1 MKKNILYF
9 FFLSLVFLLITCKK
23 DIYPSSTSVEG
34 TLTDYWTGAPVD
46 NADVY
51 IVQQLPTNPTV
62 PPYHN
67 WIQDT
72 ITHLKTDGNGYFH
85 YKFLEDE
92 IKNNASGNGAGCIY
106 RKDPWYNETY
116 SSEGIPKGKI
126 CVLNDKLKGNAL
138 VQVHIKNQTPFNSS
152 DYIKIDGEYDFINAY
167 GGINHYSAGSFQKF
181 GMSIDTTVTF
191 SAEAYSYQNFYIR
204 LYWSVTKNST
214 TQNFIDSVYCH
225 LLTTQNYNLNY

>member
-1 MKKNILYF
+1 MSALTKYFYF
-9 FFLSLVFLLITCKK
+9 FMLLLLFTACRK
-23 DIYPSSTSVEG
+23 DTYTTTTSVEG

-116 SSEGIPKGKI
+116 SSEGIPKGEI

-138 VQVHIKNQTPFNSS
+138 VQVHIKNQTPYDQY
-152 DYIKIDGEYDFINAY
+152 DYINVGVITNDAF
-167 GGINHYSAGSFQKF
+167 GGYCAPVGGYQAI
-181 GMSIDTTVTF
+181 GMNIDTIIQFKATARCSQF
-191 SAEAYSYQNFYIR
+191 FYVKIS
-204 LYWSVTKNST
+204 WGVSKNSVNN
-214 TQNFIDSVYCH
+214 NFLDSIYCTA
-225 LLTTQNYNLNY
+225 LSTYTYNLNY